1 MFVTLL
7 IGLAV
12 ALLILGPLIVLHEF
26 GHYFAARL
34 SGVRPLEFG
43 FGFPPR
49 MTGFWTGATRMKL
62 SAQTRFNLEG
72 SEVDESQRDP
82 KSDLDELREMMLSA
96 RRYDSDASG
105 SGEHSANFSIRVTA
119 SPDDLSSKLK
129 PGMKVTVTY
138 SEDED
143 GTKHVLQVSEYERG
157 DDYTAQTSGQMLVGK
172 VRSVGG
178 GELVI
183 KDMLW
188 SLNWLP
194 FGGFVRLR
202 GEENPNA
209 KDSLA
214 AKSPGIRAFV
224 LLAGIAVNAILPF
237 IIFAIAS
244 QLPTEQVVGDV
255 VVRQVLPNSP
265 AYEAGLRQYY
275 KVLEV
280 DGEPIQSI
288 GDLQGAV
295 TRKLGSETTWK
306 VLRGIPDPFAAPNEP
321 SAQYDP
327 NDVVT
332 MSMVPRW
339 DPPRHEIVEEV
350 TDPETQM
357 RLAVARSYS
366 ASVGINDSLTVV
378 EQGSVADTLRE
389 VGITDI
395 QEFVPDAAVG
405 DEVQVVSSLEDEGL
419 HYLIARRFDRRLG
432 AVTYLQEGAVG
443 VTLGMDSPRVD
454 TVSVPL
460 SQAVGDGVG
469 QTFEVLTL
477 ARNAIIGAVT
487 RSRNPQFDAPV
498 AVGPVGIGQL
508 SGEVATSDIPLASR
522 LTVLLSLTAT
532 LSISL
537 AVINVL
543 PIPGLDGGRLLFV
556 IIEVAR
562 RGKRISP
569 ERENMVHLAGFA
581 LLVGL
586 LIVISF
592 LDISRLFSGESFF

>member
-7 IGLAV
+7 IGLGV
-12 ALLILGPLIVLHEF
+12 ALLILGPLIILHEF

-49 MTGFWTGATRMKL
+49 MTGFWTGATRIQL
-62 SAQTRFNLEG
+62 SRETNFGPPQMTIEVTLNESPSDGAEVRDLRDTLHG
-72 SEVDESQRDP
+72 SDGDSSLSEVPS
-82 KSDLDELREMMLSA
+82 
-96 RRYDSDASG
+96 SG
-105 SGEHSANFSIRVTA
+105 STYAASESVDIGSI
-119 SPDDLSSKLK
+119 LK
-129 PGMKVTVTY
+129 PGRKVTVTY

-143 GTKHVLQVSEYERG
+143 GTKHATRVSEYERG
-157 DDYTAQTSGQMLVGK
+157 DDMAAQSSAQVLVGK
-172 VRSVGG
+172 VRSVDAN
-178 GELVI
+178 ELVI

-237 IIFAIAS
+237 IIFAAAS
-244 QLPTEQVVGDV
+244 QLPREQTVGDV
-255 VVRQVLPNSP
+255 VVRQVLPGSP
-265 AYEAGLRQYY
+265 AYEAGLRAYY

-280 DGEPIQSI
+280 DGAPVHSI

-306 VLRGIPDPFAAPNEP
+306 VLRGIPDPFAAPDEP
-321 SAQYDP
+321 SVQYDP
-327 NDVVT
+327 TDVIT
-332 MSMVPRW
+332 MTMVPRW
-339 DPPRHEIVEEV
+339 DPPRHEIVEDI
-350 TDPETQM
+350 TDPDRQM
-357 RLAVARSYS
+357 RLAVARFFDGR
-366 ASVGINDSLTVV
+366 VGLNDRLTVV
-378 EQGSVADTLRE
+378 EQGSVTDTLRQIGLADVRE
-389 VGITDI
+389 W
-395 QEFVPDAAVG
+395 VPEAAIG
-405 DEVQVVSSLEDEGL
+405 DEVRVVPSLGDEGIPFV
-419 HYLIARRFDRRLG
+419 YARRFDHRLG
-432 AVTYLQEGAVG
+432 SATYLQEGAVG
-443 VTLGMDSPRVD
+443 VILGMESPRTE

-460 SQAVGDGVG
+460 SRAVGEGIG
-469 QTFEVLTL
+469 QTSEVLTL

-487 RSRNPQFDAPV
+487 SSRNPQFDAPV

-508 SGEVATSDIPLASR
+508 SGEVATADIPLASR

-556 IIEVAR
+556 LIEVAR

-569 ERENMVHLAGFA
+569 ERESMVHLAGFA
-581 LLVGL
+581 VLVGL